1 VVDVLWGLGGMLV
14 LLGIAVAISSNRRP
28 EPREPDV
35 WACVAD

>member
-1 VVDVLWGLGGMLV
+1 VVASYLGLGGMLV

>member
-1 VVDVLWGLGGMLV
+1 VVDFLWGLWRMLV

-35 WACVAD
+35 WAGVAD

>member
-1 VVDVLWGLGGMLV
+1 VVDVLWGLGRMLV

-35 WACVAD
+35 WAGVAD